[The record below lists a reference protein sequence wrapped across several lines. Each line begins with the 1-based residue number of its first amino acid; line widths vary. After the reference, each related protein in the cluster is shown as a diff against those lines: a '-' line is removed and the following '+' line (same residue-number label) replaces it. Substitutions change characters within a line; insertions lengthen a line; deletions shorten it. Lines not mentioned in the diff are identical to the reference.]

1 MKKIYY
7 NPEIQVV
14 KFKSCDNTNLNP
26 RSMGGTTETVTNKLK
41 SVSLGVLNK

>member
-14 KFKSCDNTNLNP
+14 QFKSCDNTNLNP
-26 RSMGGTTETVTNKLK
+26 RSIGGTTETVTNRLK
-41 SVSLGVLNK
+41 SVSVSNLNK